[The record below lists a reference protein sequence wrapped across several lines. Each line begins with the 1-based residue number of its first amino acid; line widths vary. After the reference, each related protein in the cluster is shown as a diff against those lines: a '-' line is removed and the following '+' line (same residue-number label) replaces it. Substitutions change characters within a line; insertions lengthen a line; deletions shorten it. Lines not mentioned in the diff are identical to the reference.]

1 MRLVLSDRELAKLF
15 VMLFLAALMFGFTG
29 LVGMLVMQ
37 WVTRQRYAK
46 DEAAKHGISQVNASR
61 LGGVV
66 VIGLSLSFLFVRFLM
81 GYEFDDIGPFGIQMW
96 GWVAFLSTSLL
107 GLIEDIDNDLLSP
120 VLRLTLLVMFF
131 GITFLIWPE
140 IIPSNLGYQLLD
152 HIMSKPF
159 IGWAIAVIFCVG
171 FINAINMADGANGLV
186 PGIVF
191 IASIIFNSV
200 MGAMLWEVLSIVSG
214 VFLLFNVISGRLFL
228 GDAGAYG
235 LGSILVLAG
244 FYAVNTNRISVEFA
258 AVMMCYPCVEV
269 IISMIRRKVAG
280 RSMFKPDNY
289 HLHNYIHAQLKTK
302 TRSRVAANSLT
313 GLIVACA
320 STGVAFVGI
329 SFDVLNAT
337 SRQWGWVFLVQVL
350 FYLLSYWSL
359 SNFTKE
365 LETEKKSFN
374 QP

>member
-1 MRLVLSDRELAKLF
+1 MRLVLTDRELAKLF
-15 VMLFLAALMFGFTG
+15 VMLLLAALMFGITG
-29 LVGMLVMQ
+29 LMGMLVMQ

-66 VIGLSLSFLFVRFLM
+66 VIGLSLSFLFSRFLM
-81 GYEFDDIGPFGIQMW
+81 GYEFDDIGPLGIQMW

-120 VLRLTLLVMFF
+120 VLRLMLLVLFF
-131 GITFLIWPE
+131 GITFVIWPE
-140 IIPSNLGYQLLD
+140 IIPDNIGYHSVD
-152 HIMSKPF
+152 NIMSQPF

-191 IASIIFNSV
+191 ISSIIFNSV
-200 MGAMLWEVLSIVSG
+200 MGALVWEVLSIVSG

-269 IISMIRRKVAG
+269 VMSMIRRRVAG
-280 RSMFKPDNY
+280 RSMFKPDNH
-289 HLHNYIHAQLKTK
+289 HLHNYIHEQLKTK

-313 GLIVACA
+313 GLIIACA
-320 STGVAFVGI
+320 STGVAFIGF
-329 SFDVLNAT
+329 SWGYLEAT
-337 SRQWGWVFLVQVL
+337 SRQWGWVFVAQVL
-350 FYLLSYWSL
+350 VYSLSYWSL
-359 SNFTKE
+359 SRSARKVAA
-365 LETEKKSFN
+365 
-374 QP
+374 

>member
-1 MRLVLSDRELAKLF
+1 MRLVLTDRELAKLF
-15 VMLFLAALMFGFTG
+15 VMLLLAALMFGITG
-29 LVGMLVMQ
+29 LMGMLVMQ

-66 VIGLSLSFLFVRFLM
+66 VIGLGLCFLLSRFLM
-81 GYEFDDIGPFGIQMW
+81 GYEFNDVGPLGIQMW

-120 VLRLTLLVMFF
+120 VLRLMLLVLFF
-131 GITFLIWPE
+131 GITFVIWPE
-140 IIPSNLGYQLLD
+140 IIPDNIGYHSVD
-152 HIMSKPF
+152 NIMSQPF

-191 IASIIFNSV
+191 ISSIIFNSV
-200 MGAMLWEVLSIVSG
+200 MGALVWEVLSIVSG

-244 FYAVNTNRISVEFA
+244 FYAVNTNRVSVEFA

-269 IISMIRRKVAG
+269 VMSMIRRRVAG
-280 RSMFKPDNY
+280 RSMFKPDNH
-289 HLHNYIHAQLKTK
+289 HLHNYIHEQLKTK

-313 GLIVACA
+313 GLIIACA
-320 STGVAFVGI
+320 STGVAFIGF
-329 SFDVLNAT
+329 SWGYLEAT
-337 SRQWGWVFLVQVL
+337 SRQWGWVFVAQVL
-350 FYLLSYWSL
+350 VYSLSYWRL
-359 SNFTKE
+359 SKPTRE
-365 LETEKKSFN
+365 VVT
-374 QP
+374 Q

>member
-1 MRLVLSDRELAKLF
+1 MRLVLTDRELAKLF
-15 VMLFLAALMFGFTG
+15 VMLLLAALVFGITG
-29 LVGMLVMQ
+29 LMGMLVMQ

-46 DEAAKHGISQVNASR
+46 DEVAKHGISQVNASR

-66 VIGLSLSFLFVRFLM
+66 VIGLSLIFLFSRFLM
-81 GYEFDDIGPFGIQMW
+81 GYEFDDIGPLGIQMW

-120 VLRLTLLVMFF
+120 TLRLMLLIMFF
-131 GITFLIWPE
+131 GVTFVIWPE
-140 IIPSNLGYQLLD
+140 IIPNNVGYQTVD
-152 HIMSKPF
+152 NIMSQPF

-200 MGAMLWEVLSIVSG
+200 MSALVWEVLSIVSG

-235 LGSILVLAG
+235 LGSILALAG

-269 IISMIRRKVAG
+269 IMSMIRRRLAG

-289 HLHNYIHAQLKTK
+289 HLHNYIHEHLKTK

-320 STGVAFVGI
+320 STGIAFVGL
-329 SFDVLNAT
+329 SWGYLEAT
-337 SRQWGWVFLVQVL
+337 SRQWGWVFVAQVL
-350 FYLLSYWSL
+350 VYLLSYWSL
-359 SNFTKE
+359 SRSAREVVT
-365 LETEKKSFN
+365 
-374 QP
+374 Q

>member
-1 MRLVLSDRELAKLF
+1 MKLILSDRELAKLF
-15 VMLFLAALMFGFTG
+15 VMLFLAAFLFGITG

-46 DEAAKHGISQVNASR
+46 DEAAKHGISQVSASR

-66 VIGLSLSFLFVRFLM
+66 IIGLALSFLLIRFIG
-81 GYEFDDIGPFGIQMW
+81 GYEFDDVGPLGIHLW
-96 GWVAFLSTSLL
+96 GWLAFLSTSLL
-107 GLIEDIDNDLLSP
+107 GLIEDIDNDFLSP
-120 VLRLTLLVMFF
+120 TLRLIVLTLFF

-140 IIPSNLGYQLLD
+140 TIPNNIGYELIDNMMSNP
-152 HIMSKPF
+152 IV
-159 IGWAIAVIFCVG
+159 GWAITVIFCVG

-191 IASIIFNSV
+191 IASVIFNMV
-200 MGAMLWEVLSIVSG
+200 IGALVWEILAIVTG

-244 FYAVNTNRISVEFA
+244 FYSVNTGRISVEFA

-269 IISMIRRKVAG
+269 VMSMIRRRVAG

-289 HLHNYIHAQLKTK
+289 HLHNYIHRHLKANL
-302 TRSRVAANSLT
+302 RSRVAANSLT
-313 GLIVACA
+313 GLTVALA
-320 STGVAFVGI
+320 TTGVAFIG
-329 SFDVLNAT
+329 LNWNILEAT
-337 SRQWGWVFLVQVL
+337 SSDWGWVFVVQVL
-350 FYLLSYWSL
+350 VYLMSYWAL
-359 SNFTKE
+359 SRPAKTV
-365 LETEKKSFN
+365 LA
-374 QP
+374 

>member
-1 MRLVLSDRELAKLF
+1 MRLILSDRELAKLF
-15 VMLFLAALMFGFTG
+15 VMLFLAAFLFGITG

-66 VIGLSLSFLFVRFLM
+66 IIGLALSFLLIRFIG
-81 GYEFDDIGPFGIQMW
+81 GYEFDDVGPLGIHLW
-96 GWVAFLSTSLL
+96 GWLAFVSTSLL
-107 GLIEDIDNDLLSP
+107 GLIEDIDNDFLSP
-120 VLRLTLLVMFF
+120 TLRLIMLTLFF

-140 IIPSNLGYQLLD
+140 TIPNNIGYELIDNMMSNP
-152 HIMSKPF
+152 I

-191 IASIIFNSV
+191 IASVIFNMV
-200 MGAMLWEVLSIVSG
+200 IGALVWEILAIVTG

-244 FYAVNTNRISVEFA
+244 FYSVNTGRISVEFA

-269 IISMIRRKVAG
+269 VMSIIRRRVAG

-289 HLHNYIHAQLKTK
+289 HLHNYIHRHLKANL
-302 TRSRVAANSLT
+302 RSRVAANSLT
-313 GLIVACA
+313 GLTVALA
-320 STGVAFVGI
+320 TTGVAFIG
-329 SFDVLNAT
+329 LNWNILEAT
-337 SRQWGWVFLVQVL
+337 SSDWGWVFVVQVL
-350 FYLLSYWSL
+350 VYLISYWAL
-359 SNFTKE
+359 SRPAKTV
-365 LETEKKSFN
+365 LA
-374 QP
+374 

>member
-1 MRLVLSDRELAKLF
+1 MRLVLTDRELAKLF
-15 VMLFLAALMFGFTG
+15 VMLLLAALMFGITG
-29 LVGMLVMQ
+29 LMGMLVMQ

-46 DEAAKHGISQVNASR
+46 DETAKHGISQVNASR

-66 VIGLSLSFLFVRFLM
+66 VIGLSLSFLLSRLLM
-81 GYEFDDIGPFGIQMW
+81 GYEFSNVGPLGIQMW
-96 GWVAFLSTSLL
+96 GWVAFLSASLL

-120 VLRLTLLVMFF
+120 VLRLTLLVFFF
-131 GITFLIWPE
+131 GITFVIWPE
-140 IIPSNLGYQLLD
+140 IIPNNIGYQYID
-152 HIMSKPF
+152 NIMSQPI
-159 IGWAIAVIFCVG
+159 IGWALSVVFCVG

-191 IASIIFNSV
+191 IASVIFNSV
-200 MGAMLWEVLSIVSG
+200 MGAMVWEILSIVSG

-244 FYAVNTNRISVEFA
+244 FYAVNTHRISVEFA

-269 IISMIRRKVAG
+269 VMSMIRRRVAG

-289 HLHNYIHAQLKTK
+289 HLHNYIHEQLKTK

-313 GLIVACA
+313 GLIVACG
-320 STGVAFVGI
+320 STGIAYMGI
-329 SFDVLNAT
+329 KLEFLEAT
-337 SRQWGWVFLVQVL
+337 SSEWIWVFIIQLL
-350 FYLLSYWSL
+350 IYLAGYWALSKPAS
-359 SNFTKE
+359 SKVENAAA
-365 LETEKKSFN
+365 
-374 QP
+374 

>member
-1 MRLVLSDRELAKLF
+1 VRLILSDRELAKLF
-15 VMLFLAALMFGFTG
+15 VMLFLAAFLFGITG

-66 VIGLSLSFLFVRFLM
+66 IIGLALSFLLIRFIG
-81 GYEFDDIGPFGIQMW
+81 GYEFDDVGPLGIHLW
-96 GWVAFLSTSLL
+96 GWLAFVSTSLL
-107 GLIEDIDNDLLSP
+107 GLIEDIDNDFLSP
-120 VLRLTLLVMFF
+120 TLRLIMLTLFF

-140 IIPSNLGYQLLD
+140 TIPNNIGYELIDNMMSNP
-152 HIMSKPF
+152 I

-191 IASIIFNSV
+191 IASVIFNMV
-200 MGAMLWEVLSIVSG
+200 IGALVWEILAIVTG

-244 FYAVNTNRISVEFA
+244 FYSVNTGRISVEFA

-269 IISMIRRKVAG
+269 VMSIIRRRVAG

-289 HLHNYIHAQLKTK
+289 HLHNYIHRHLKANL
-302 TRSRVAANSLT
+302 RSRVAANSLT
-313 GLIVACA
+313 GLTVALA
-320 STGVAFVGI
+320 TTGVAFIG
-329 SFDVLNAT
+329 LNWNILEAT
-337 SRQWGWVFLVQVL
+337 SSDWGWVFVVQVL
-350 FYLLSYWSL
+350 VYLISYWAL
-359 SNFTKE
+359 SRPAKTV
-365 LETEKKSFN
+365 LA
-374 QP
+374 

>member
-1 MRLVLSDRELAKLF
+1 MRLVLTDRELAKLF
-15 VMLFLAALMFGFTG
+15 VMLLLAALMFGITG
-29 LVGMLVMQ
+29 LMGMLVMQ

-66 VIGLSLSFLFVRFLM
+66 VIGLSLSFLFSRFLM
-81 GYEFDDIGPFGIQMW
+81 GYEFDDIGPLGIQMW

-120 VLRLTLLVMFF
+120 MLRLMLLVLFF
-131 GITFLIWPE
+131 GITFVIWPE
-140 IIPSNLGYQLLD
+140 IIPDNIGYHSVD
-152 HIMSKPF
+152 NIMSQPF

-191 IASIIFNSV
+191 ISSIIFNSV
-200 MGAMLWEVLSIVSG
+200 MGALVWEVLSIVSG

-244 FYAVNTNRISVEFA
+244 FYAVNTNRVSVEFA

-269 IISMIRRKVAG
+269 VMSMIRRRVAG
-280 RSMFKPDNY
+280 RSMFKPDNH
-289 HLHNYIHAQLKTK
+289 HLHNYIHEQLKTK

-313 GLIVACA
+313 GLIIACA
-320 STGVAFVGI
+320 STGVAFIGF
-329 SFDVLNAT
+329 SWGYLEAT
-337 SRQWGWVFLVQVL
+337 SRQWGWVFVAQVL
-350 FYLLSYWSL
+350 VYSLSYWSL
-359 SNFTKE
+359 SRSARKVAA
-365 LETEKKSFN
+365 
-374 QP
+374 

>member
-1 MRLVLSDRELAKLF
+1 MRLVLTDRELAKLF
-15 VMLFLAALMFGFTG
+15 VMLLLAALMFGITG
-29 LVGMLVMQ
+29 LMGMLVMQ

-66 VIGLSLSFLFVRFLM
+66 VIGLSLSFLFSRFLM
-81 GYEFDDIGPFGIQMW
+81 GYEFDDIGPLGIQMW

-120 VLRLTLLVMFF
+120 MLRLMLLVLFF
-131 GITFLIWPE
+131 GITFVIWPE
-140 IIPSNLGYQLLD
+140 IIPDNIGYHSVD
-152 HIMSKPF
+152 NIMSQPF

-191 IASIIFNSV
+191 ISSIIFNSV
-200 MGAMLWEVLSIVSG
+200 MGALVWEVLSIVSG

-244 FYAVNTNRISVEFA
+244 FYAVNTNRVSVEFA

-269 IISMIRRKVAG
+269 VMSMIRRRVAG
-280 RSMFKPDNY
+280 RSMFKPDNH
-289 HLHNYIHAQLKTK
+289 HLHNYIHEQLKTK

-313 GLIVACA
+313 GLIIACA
-320 STGVAFVGI
+320 STGVAFIGF
-329 SFDVLNAT
+329 SWGYLEAT
-337 SRQWGWVFLVQVL
+337 SRQWGWVFVAQVL
-350 FYLLSYWSL
+350 VYSLSYWSL
-359 SNFTKE
+359 SKPTRE
-365 LETEKKSFN
+365 VVT
-374 QP
+374 Q

>member
-15 VMLFLAALMFGFTG
+15 VMLLLAALMFGITG
-29 LVGMLVMQ
+29 LMGMLVMQ

-66 VIGLSLSFLFVRFLM
+66 VIGLSLSFLFSRFLM
-81 GYEFDDIGPFGIQMW
+81 GYEFDDIGPLGIQMW
-96 GWVAFLSTSLL
+96 GWAAFLSTSLL

-120 VLRLTLLVMFF
+120 ALRLALLVLFF
-131 GITFLIWPE
+131 GITFVIWPE
-140 IIPSNLGYQLLD
+140 IIPNNIGYPFLD
-152 HIMSKPF
+152 NIMSQPI
-159 IGWAIAVIFCVG
+159 IGWAIAVVFCVG

-191 IASIIFNSV
+191 IASVIFNSV
-200 MGAMLWEVLSIVSG
+200 MGALVWEVLSIVSG

-244 FYAVNTNRISVEFA
+244 FYAVNTHRISVEFA

-269 IISMIRRKVAG
+269 VMSMIRRRVSG
-280 RSMFKPDNY
+280 RSMFKPDNH
-289 HLHNYIHAQLKTK
+289 HLHNYIHEQLKTK
-302 TRSRVAANSLT
+302 TRSRVAANSFT
-313 GLIVACA
+313 GLVIACA
-320 STGVAFVGI
+320 STGVAFFG
-329 SFDVLNAT
+329 SSWGYLEAT
-337 SRQWGWVFLVQVL
+337 SSQWGWVFIAQVL
-350 FYLLSYWSL
+350 VYLLSYWGL
-359 SNFTKE
+359 SRPVRPVRQVVN
-365 LETEKKSFN
+365 
-374 QP
+374 P

>member
-1 MRLVLSDRELAKLF
+1 VRLILSDRELAKLF
-15 VMLFLAALMFGFTG
+15 VMLFLAAFLFGITG

-66 VIGLSLSFLFVRFLM
+66 IIGLALSFLLSRFIG
-81 GYEFDDIGPFGIQMW
+81 GYEFDDVGPLGIHLW
-96 GWVAFLSTSLL
+96 GWLAFLSTSLL
-107 GLIEDIDNDLLSP
+107 GLIEDIDNDFLSP
-120 VLRLTLLVMFF
+120 TLRLIMLTLFF

-140 IIPSNLGYQLLD
+140 TIPNNIGYELID
-152 HIMSKPF
+152 NIMSNPV

-191 IASIIFNSV
+191 IASVIFN
-200 MGAMLWEVLSIVSG
+200 MLIGALVWEILAIVTG

-235 LGSILVLAG
+235 LGSILVLGG
-244 FYAVNTNRISVEFA
+244 FYSVNTGRISVEFA

-269 IISMIRRKVAG
+269 VMSMIRRRVAG

-289 HLHNYIHAQLKTK
+289 HLHNYIHQHLKANL
-302 TRSRVAANSLT
+302 RSRVAANSLT
-313 GLIVACA
+313 GLTVALA
-320 STGVAFVGI
+320 TTGVAFIG
-329 SFDVLNAT
+329 LNWNMLEAT
-337 SRQWGWVFLVQVL
+337 SSDWGWVFVVQVL
-350 FYLLSYWSL
+350 VYLLTYWAL
-359 SNFTKE
+359 SRPAKTV
-365 LETEKKSFN
+365 LA
-374 QP
+374 

>member
-1 MRLVLSDRELAKLF
+1 MRLVLTDRELAKLF
-15 VMLFLAALMFGFTG
+15 VMLLLAALMFGITG
-29 LVGMLVMQ
+29 LMGMLVMQ

-66 VIGLSLSFLFVRFLM
+66 VIGLSLSFLLSRFLM
-81 GYEFDDIGPFGIQMW
+81 GYEFDDIGPLGIQMW

-120 VLRLTLLVMFF
+120 ALRLSLLVLFF
-131 GITFLIWPE
+131 GITFVIWPE
-140 IIPSNLGYQLLD
+140 IIPNNIGYPFLD
-152 HIMSKPF
+152 NIMSQPI
-159 IGWAIAVIFCVG
+159 IGWAIAVVFCVG

-191 IASIIFNSV
+191 IASVIFNSV
-200 MGAMLWEVLSIVSG
+200 MGALVWEVLSIVSG

-244 FYAVNTNRISVEFA
+244 FYAVNTHRISVEFA

-269 IISMIRRKVAG
+269 VMSMIRRRVSG
-280 RSMFKPDNY
+280 RSMFKPDNH
-289 HLHNYIHAQLKTK
+289 HLHNYIHEQLKTK
-302 TRSRVAANSLT
+302 TRSRVAANSFT
-313 GLIVACA
+313 GLVIACA
-320 STGVAFVGI
+320 STGVAFVG
-329 SFDVLNAT
+329 SSWGYLEAT
-337 SRQWGWVFLVQVL
+337 SSQWGWVFIAQVL
-350 FYLLSYWSL
+350 VYLLSYWGL
-359 SNFTKE
+359 SRPVRQVVN
-365 LETEKKSFN
+365 
-374 QP
+374 P

>member
-1 MRLVLSDRELAKLF
+1 MRLVLTDRELAKLF
-15 VMLFLAALMFGFTG
+15 VMLLLAALMFGITG
-29 LVGMLVMQ
+29 LMGMLVMQ

-46 DEAAKHGISQVNASR
+46 DEVAKHGISQVNASR

-66 VIGLSLSFLFVRFLM
+66 VIGLSLSFLFSRFLM
-81 GYEFDDIGPFGIQMW
+81 GYEFDDIGPLGIQKW

-120 VLRLTLLVMFF
+120 TLRLMLLVMFF
-131 GITFLIWPE
+131 GVTFVIWPE
-140 IIPSNLGYQLLD
+140 IIPNNIGYQAVD
-152 HIMSKPF
+152 NIMSQPF

-200 MGAMLWEVLSIVSG
+200 MGALVWEVLSIVSG

-235 LGSILVLAG
+235 LGSVLVLAG

-269 IISMIRRKVAG
+269 VMSMIRRRVAG
-280 RSMFKPDNY
+280 RSMFRPDNH
-289 HLHNYIHAQLKTK
+289 HLHNYIHEQLKTK

-320 STGVAFVGI
+320 STGVAFVGL
-329 SFDVLNAT
+329 SWEYLEVT
-337 SRQWGWVFLVQVL
+337 SRQWGWVFVVQVL
-350 FYLLSYWSL
+350 VYLLSYWIL
-359 SNFTKE
+359 SRPTRE
-365 LETEKKSFN
+365 VVT
-374 QP
+374 Q

>member
-1 MRLVLSDRELAKLF
+1 MRLILSDRELAKLL
-15 VMLFLAALMFGFTG
+15 VMLFLAAFLFGITG

-66 VIGLSLSFLFVRFLM
+66 VIGLCLSFLLSRFIA
-81 GYEFDDIGPFGIQMW
+81 GYEFDDVGPLGIHMW

-107 GLIEDIDNDLLSP
+107 GLIEDIDNDFLSP
-120 VLRLTLLVMFF
+120 TLRLIMLTLFF

-140 IIPSNLGYQLLD
+140 NIPNNTGYQLID
-152 HIMSKPF
+152 NMMSQSI
-159 IGWAIAVIFCVG
+159 IGWAVAVIFCVG

-191 IASIIFNSV
+191 IAAVIFNTV
-200 MGAMLWEVLSIVSG
+200 IGALVWETLSIVAG

-244 FYAVNTNRISVEFA
+244 FYAVNTDRISVEFA
-258 AVMMCYPCVEV
+258 AVMMCYPCIEV
-269 IISMIRRKVAG
+269 VMSMVRRRVAR
-280 RSMFKPDNY
+280 RSMFKPDNF
-289 HLHNYIHAQLKTK
+289 HLHNYIHQHLKANL
-302 TRSRVAANSLT
+302 RSRVAANSFT
-313 GLIVACA
+313 GLIIAL
-320 STGVAFVGI
+320 STTGVAFAGLHWN
-329 SFDVLNAT
+329 VLDAT
-337 SRQWGWVFLVQVL
+337 SNDWGWVFVAQVL
-350 FYLLSYWSL
+350 VYLLSYWAFSRSAKTVL
-359 SNFTKE
+359 V
-365 LETEKKSFN
+365 
-374 QP
+374 

>member
-1 MRLVLSDRELAKLF
+1 MRLILSDRELAKLF
-15 VMLFLAALMFGFTG
+15 VMLFLAAFLFGITG

-66 VIGLSLSFLFVRFLM
+66 IIGLALSFLLIRFIG
-81 GYEFDDIGPFGIQMW
+81 GYEFDDVGPLGIHLW
-96 GWVAFLSTSLL
+96 GWLAFLSTSLL
-107 GLIEDIDNDLLSP
+107 GLIEDIDNDFLSP
-120 VLRLTLLVMFF
+120 TLRLIMLTLFF

-140 IIPSNLGYQLLD
+140 TIPNNIGYELIDYMMSNP
-152 HIMSKPF
+152 IV
-159 IGWAIAVIFCVG
+159 GWFIAVIFCVG

-191 IASIIFNSV
+191 IASVIFNMV
-200 MGAMLWEVLSIVSG
+200 IGALVWEILAIVTG

-244 FYAVNTNRISVEFA
+244 FYSVNTGRISVEFA

-269 IISMIRRKVAG
+269 VMSMIRRRVAG

-289 HLHNYIHAQLKTK
+289 HLHNYIHRHLKANL
-302 TRSRVAANSLT
+302 RSRVAANSLT
-313 GLIVACA
+313 GLTVALA
-320 STGVAFVGI
+320 TTGVAFIG
-329 SFDVLNAT
+329 LNWNILEAT
-337 SRQWGWVFLVQVL
+337 SSDWGWVFVVQVL
-350 FYLLSYWSL
+350 VYLISYWAL
-359 SNFTKE
+359 SRPAKTV
-365 LETEKKSFN
+365 LA
-374 QP
+374 

>member
-1 MRLVLSDRELAKLF
+1 MRLVLTDRELAKLF
-15 VMLFLAALMFGFTG
+15 VMLLLAALMFGITG
-29 LVGMLVMQ
+29 LMGMLVMQ

-66 VIGLSLSFLFVRFLM
+66 VIGLGLCFLLSRFLM
-81 GYEFDDIGPFGIQMW
+81 GYEFNDVGPLGIQMW

-107 GLIEDIDNDLLSP
+107 GLIEDIDNDILSP
-120 VLRLTLLVMFF
+120 TLRLMLLMLFF
-131 GITFLIWPE
+131 GITFVMWPE
-140 IIPSNLGYQLLD
+140 IIPNNLGYQALD
-152 HIMSKPF
+152 SIMSQPF

-191 IASIIFNSV
+191 ISSVIFNSV
-200 MGAMLWEVLSIVSG
+200 IGALVWEVLSIVSG

-244 FYAVNTNRISVEFA
+244 FYAVNTNRVSVEFA

-269 IISMIRRKVAG
+269 VMSMIRRRVAG
-280 RSMFKPDNY
+280 RSMFKPDNH
-289 HLHNYIHAQLKTK
+289 HLHNYIHEQLKTK

-313 GLIVACA
+313 GLIIACA
-320 STGVAFVGI
+320 STGVAFIGF
-329 SFDVLNAT
+329 SWGYLEAT
-337 SRQWGWVFLVQVL
+337 SRQWGWVFVAQVL
-350 FYLLSYWSL
+350 VYSLSYWSL
-359 SNFTKE
+359 SRSARKVAA
-365 LETEKKSFN
+365 
-374 QP
+374 

>member
-1 MRLVLSDRELAKLF
+1 MRLVLTDRELAKLF
-15 VMLFLAALMFGFTG
+15 VMLLLAALMFGITG
-29 LVGMLVMQ
+29 LMGMLVMQ

-66 VIGLSLSFLFVRFLM
+66 VIGLGLCFLLSRFLM
-81 GYEFDDIGPFGIQMW
+81 GYEFNDVGPLGIQMW

-120 VLRLTLLVMFF
+120 VLRLMLLVLFF
-131 GITFLIWPE
+131 GITFVIWPE
-140 IIPSNLGYQLLD
+140 IIPDNIGYHSVD
-152 HIMSKPF
+152 NIMSQPF

-191 IASIIFNSV
+191 ISSIIFNSV
-200 MGAMLWEVLSIVSG
+200 MGALVWEVLSIVSG

-244 FYAVNTNRISVEFA
+244 FYAVNTNRVSVEFA

-269 IISMIRRKVAG
+269 VMSMIRRRVAG
-280 RSMFKPDNY
+280 RSMFKPDNH
-289 HLHNYIHAQLKTK
+289 HLHNYIHEQLKTK

-313 GLIVACA
+313 GLIIACA
-320 STGVAFVGI
+320 STGVAFIGF
-329 SFDVLNAT
+329 SWGYLEAT
-337 SRQWGWVFLVQVL
+337 SRQWGWVFVAQVL
-350 FYLLSYWSL
+350 VYSLSYWSL
-359 SNFTKE
+359 SKPTRE
-365 LETEKKSFN
+365 VVT
-374 QP
+374 Q

>member
-1 MRLVLSDRELAKLF
+1 MRLILSDRELAKLF
-15 VMLFLAALMFGFTG
+15 VMLFLAAFLFGITG

-66 VIGLSLSFLFVRFLM
+66 IIGLALSFLLIRFIG
-81 GYEFDDIGPFGIQMW
+81 GYEFDDVGPLGIHLW
-96 GWVAFLSTSLL
+96 GWLAFLSTSLL
-107 GLIEDIDNDLLSP
+107 GLIEDIDNDFLSP
-120 VLRLTLLVMFF
+120 TLRLIMLTLFF

-140 IIPSNLGYQLLD
+140 TIPNNIGYELIDNMMSNP
-152 HIMSKPF
+152 IV
-159 IGWAIAVIFCVG
+159 GWAITVIFCVG

-191 IASIIFNSV
+191 IASVIFNMV
-200 MGAMLWEVLSIVSG
+200 IGALLWEILAIVSG

-244 FYAVNTNRISVEFA
+244 FYSVNTGRISVEFA

-269 IISMIRRKVAG
+269 IMSMIRRRVAG

-289 HLHNYIHAQLKTK
+289 HLHNYIHQHLKANL
-302 TRSRVAANSLT
+302 RSRVAANSLT
-313 GLIVACA
+313 GLTVALA
-320 STGVAFVGI
+320 TTGVAFVG
-329 SFDVLNAT
+329 LNWNILEAT
-337 SRQWGWVFLVQVL
+337 SSDWGWVFVVQVL
-350 FYLLSYWSL
+350 VYLLTYWAL
-359 SNFTKE
+359 SRPAKTV
-365 LETEKKSFN
+365 LA
-374 QP
+374 